1 MSDMYGKIKTT
12 AELNKAIHAVTR
24 ERKKLGKG
32 VEKDFSGFRNHYRPA
47 NLATNFV
54 RQYTPWFTWTEL
66 GLGVVRSLK
75 KKLTAPAKPKAVK
88 ALDTG
93 SQEPEAAGTGEQAEA

>member
-1 MSDMYGKIKTT
+1 MSDKYGKIKTT

-32 VEKDFSGFRNHYRPA
+32 VEKDFSGFREHYRPV

-66 GLGVVRSLK
+66 GLGVVRGLK
-75 KKLTAPAKPKAVK
+75 KRLAAPAKAKAAK
-88 ALDTG
+88 ALDMG
-93 SQEPEAAGTGEQAEA
+93 REEPEAAGAGDQAEA